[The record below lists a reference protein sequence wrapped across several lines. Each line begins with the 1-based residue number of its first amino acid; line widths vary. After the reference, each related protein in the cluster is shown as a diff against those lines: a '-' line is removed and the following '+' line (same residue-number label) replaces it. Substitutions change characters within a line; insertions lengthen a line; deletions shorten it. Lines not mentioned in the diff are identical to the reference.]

1 MQVVCCCGVVAKDS
15 QIARVAKMSIF
26 DVRID
31 AERKE
36 GEYIGIYFSIEGPD
50 KIT

>member
-1 MQVVCCCGVVAKDS
+1 MQEVCCSGMAANYS